1 MQGLAI
7 RMARGLNRLMQR
19 QGAVFADRYHAHILR
34 SLSEVRRAVH
44 YVLGNIHKH
53 SRQYG
58 RPISEDVVDPYSSAR
73 YRLETTGPPISR
85 PRTWLLRLAM

>member
-1 MQGLAI
+1 MH
-7 RMARGLNRLMQR
+7 R

-44 YVLGNIHKH
+44 YVLGNIQKH

-58 RPISEDVVDPYSSAR
+58 RPISEDAVDPYSSAR
-73 YRLETTGPPISR
+73 YGVDATGPPPISR
-85 PRTWLLRLAM
+85 PRTWLLRSAI